1 MSTVRLDDANIPVAS
16 TIVGLTV
23 TGVQGG
29 QVVQVPPSLLKGNKG
44 DPGDPLTFPDLTP
57 EEIAILQQPATDM
70 IADVNL
76 AISEANTATQAAN
89 DAAEAA
95 QAQADRVS
103 AITVLTSEPVLDL
116 TEYNEVVI

>member
-76 AISEANTATQAAN
+76 AIGEANTATQAAN
-89 DAAEAA
+89 TAAGAA
-95 QAQADRVS
+95 QTQADRVS
-103 AITVLTSEPVLDL
+103 AITVLTSAAVTDV